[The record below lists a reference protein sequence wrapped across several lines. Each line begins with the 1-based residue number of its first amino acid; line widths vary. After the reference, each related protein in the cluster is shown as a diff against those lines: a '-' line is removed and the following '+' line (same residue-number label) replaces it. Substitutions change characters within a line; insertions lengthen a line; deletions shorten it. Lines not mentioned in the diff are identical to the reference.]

1 MRWAVG
7 GGGME
12 GGGAGPAA
20 PTTGRVLRLLG
31 SAREVAR
38 RARRRG
44 EGVLGG
50 LAGLGGASGPPDG
63 GAGGAP
69 GTAAKAEAAGLQA
82 SVQSLEGEKQLFEWA
97 VRTAG
102 LGGLQEGASL
112 RAGGEGEA
120 RALALAEE
128 AGPAARHCSV
138 ASRAL
143 EKELQ
148 GALDGP
154 GAPGRQGP
162 GAGFW
167 GGAREDASPGA
178 WAPADGAALEEAVRG
193 LRSRGLRVQLAPRDA
208 RTWPWGAGAPSAAG
222 RDAAEVRVA
231 FDQFCCVLSLT
242 APGNPNVQR
251 VAAFGLDEQREGLAT
266 SWAES
271 AHLVFQT
278 LSNEA
283 TQHLHACKAERSRRG
298 GGEEEVLARMVRWLA
313 LRGGGGREDG

>member
-1 MRWAVG
+1 
-7 GGGME
+7 ME
-12 GGGAGPAA
+12 GAGPGA

-50 LAGLGGASGPPDG
+50 LAGLGGGGGGPEG
-63 GAGGAP
+63 GGGAP
-69 GTAAKAEAAGLQA
+69 GTAVRAEAAGLQA
-82 SVQSLEGEKQLFEWA
+82 NVQSLEGEKQLFEWA
-97 VRTAG
+97 VRAAG
-102 LGGLQEGASL
+102 LGGIQEGAPL
-112 RAGGEGEA
+112 RAGGEEEA
-120 RALALAEE
+120 RAMALVEE

-143 EKELQ
+143 EKALR

-162 GAGFW
+162 GSGFW
-167 GGAREDASPGA
+167 GDAREDAAPGA
-178 WAPADGAALEEAVRG
+178 WAPADGVALEEAVRG
-193 LRSRGLRVQLAPRDA
+193 IRSRGLGVQLAPRDA
-208 RTWPWGAGAPSAAG
+208 RTWPWGAGAPSAAAC
-222 RDAAEVRVA
+222 DAAEVRVA
-231 FDQFCCVLSLT
+231 FGQFCCVLSLT

-298 GGEEEVLARMVRWLA
+298 GGEEEVLVRMVRWLA
-313 LRGGGGREDG
+313 LRGGGGREDS